1 MTDEAR
7 RAKYISRILKL
18 LDHFYFYILPSYTCV
33 ERGGDVMS
41 YFASSSSYSNTF
53 LVSAFTISQ
62 KWKSISI
69 FSIYAKKKLF
79 YFIENARNKEK
90 RHKTLKKLLPKRF
103 WCLISQRQQ
112 RNTLCWTLRRYRSLR
127 AGDKDFVTRVNSWKQ
142 FNYLTRLSLGP
153 TITIGCEDK

>member
-7 RAKYISRILKL
+7 RAKYMSRILTL

-41 YFASSSSYSNTF
+41 YFASSSSYWNTF

-69 FSIYAKKKLF
+69 FSIYAKKKLL
-79 YFIENARNKEK
+79 YFIENTRNKEK

-103 WCLISQRQQ
+103 WCLISIVAS
-112 RNTLCWTLRRYRSLR
+112 NS
-127 AGDKDFVTRVNSWKQ
+127 VNSATH
-142 FNYLTRLSLGP
+142 FVEPYGDTGRLGQVIKIL
-153 TITIGCEDK
+153 